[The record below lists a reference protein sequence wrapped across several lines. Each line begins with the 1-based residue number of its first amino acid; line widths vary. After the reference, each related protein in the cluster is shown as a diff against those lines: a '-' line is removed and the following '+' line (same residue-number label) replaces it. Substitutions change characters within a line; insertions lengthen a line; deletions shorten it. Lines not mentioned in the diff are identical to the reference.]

1 MAKRLYRFA
10 CLAALAF
17 WMGGFTFY
25 ALVVIPTGNRLL
37 GSIQQGLL
45 TQQVTHWMNL
55 IGLLTIALLLPGARH
70 SKWPATSWLVMSGS
84 LVALFWLHP
93 RLDALIDT
101 SAPAVTGD
109 NFYHWHQAY
118 LITVTIQ
125 WSAALFHLWWLTTEK
140 VQKSRANA
148 EAAESLALTAT
159 NGHNE

>member
-55 IGLLTIALLLPGARH
+55 IGLLALMLLLPGARR
-70 SKWPATSWLVMSGS
+70 SKSLAASWLTMAAS

-93 RLDALIDT
+93 RLDALID
-101 SAPAVTGD
+101 SSIPAVTGD
-109 NFYHWHQAY
+109 DFYRWHQAY
-118 LITVTIQ
+118 LIAVTIQ
-125 WSAALFHLWWLTTEK
+125 WSGAVVHLWCLIPITTADNPHP
-140 VQKSRANA
+140 ANKPA
-148 EAAESLALTAT
+148 NT
-159 NGHNE
+159 